1 MGGIIWIASYPK
13 SGNTWVRAFLH
24 NLFRDPESPFD
35 INKMDAL
42 TANEAALPNFTASD
56 KRPWQEWT
64 PDDVAAMRPAVQK
77 KLSERQ
83 QHMMFCK
90 THMSVLQVRG
100 HPTINMSVTAGAV
113 YIVRNPLDIVSS
125 LADHQ
130 GLTIPK
136 TIEMMNLDNYET
148 PTTQTMAGEPWGSWS
163 QNVES
168 WTGRANPAL
177 HVMGYETMLADP
189 LKVFSGLAQFLR
201 LDTTPKR
208 IERAVENSSFS
219 VLRALEERDGFRERT
234 MAQRR
239 FFRTGKSG
247 SWRGELTDDEAR
259 AVVAAHRKQMERF
272 SYVPDGL

>member
-1 MGGIIWIASYPK
+1 MGGIIWLASYPK

-24 NLFRDPESPFD
+24 NLFRDPKSPFD

-42 TANEAALPNFTASD
+42 TGNEAALPNFTAAD
-56 KRPWQEWT
+56 GRPWQEWT

-77 KLSERQ
+77 RLSDRQ
-83 QHMMFCK
+83 QHMTFCK

-130 GLTIPK
+130 GLTTAK
-136 TIEMMNLDNYET
+136 AIEMMNLTNYET

-168 WTGRANPAL
+168 WTGHANSAL
-177 HVMGYETMLADP
+177 HVMGYEDMLADP
-189 LKVFSGLAQFLR
+189 LKVFSGLVGFLR
-201 LDTTPKR
+201 LDATPER
-208 IERAVENSSFS
+208 IERAVENASFN

-239 FFRTGKSG
+239 FFRSGKSG
-247 SWRGELTDDEAR
+247 SWRDELTDDEAR
-259 AVVAAHRKQMERF
+259 TVVAAHRQQMERF
-272 SYVPDGL
+272 NYVPDGF

>member
-1 MGGIIWIASYPK
+1 MGGIIWLASYPK

-42 TANEAALPNFTASD
+42 TANEAALPNFTAAD
-56 KRPWQEWT
+56 NRPWQEWT
-64 PDDVAAMRPAVQK
+64 PDDVAAMRPAVQR
-77 KLSERQ
+77 KLSDRQ
-83 QHMMFCK
+83 PHMSFCK

-130 GLTIPK
+130 GLTTAK
-136 TIEMMNLDNYET
+136 TIEMMNLTNYET

-168 WTGRANPAL
+168 WTGHANPAL
-177 HVMGYETMLADP
+177 HVMGYEAMLADP
-189 LKVFSGLAQFLR
+189 LRAFSGLARFLR
-201 LDTTPKR
+201 LDATPER
-208 IERAVENSSFS
+208 IERAVENASFN

-239 FFRTGKSG
+239 FFRSGKSG
-247 SWRGELTDDEAR
+247 SWRDELTDDEAR
-259 AVVAAHRKQMERF
+259 AVVAAHRHQMERF
-272 SYVPDGL
+272 DYVPDGF